1 MQFFAIVVCKVSDG
15 LYLIRYDDSPK
26 NEKIEAPNMFKITKP
41 PENFAVCDA
50 VKVLAQKRNNTRARI
65 DLALKWINGTI
76 QKLKPILVFRSFV
89 CIRYYTKMIKRKEE
103 SAQNTSKKQFNFIFC
118 YLLLLF

>member
-50 VKVLAQKRNNTRARI
+50 VKVLALKRNNTRARI

-76 QKLKPILVFRSFV
+76 QSTDTDPCFSQLRLYTIL
-89 CIRYYTKMIKRKEE
+89 YKDDKEE
-103 SAQNTSKKQFNFIFC
+103 RGVRPEYIQKTV
-118 YLLLLF
+118 